1 MKHSKKKSNQVPNPR
16 PSFSGSALK
25 YFIFFFIS
33 VVLGFGLG
41 FYLGAYP
48 QKDSTLTLIFSD
60 EKHIPLQ
67 LLLDFEKSTGI
78 SFQAKVIPSYFLFQ
92 TEVQKAD
99 LIFVPFFWFENA
111 LPLMMDSPDLKEF
124 YSELFADFTT
134 LRLSS
139 GSQFLPLFWKVEKSK
154 SDQKDLWLWGFSI
167 GNSKSEHIP
176 ETKRLISYL
185 MQNPERIKLW
195 AQQLQLA
202 STLRESDSIPEF
214 PENLK
219 ASSFR
224 QHPLPQLKL
233 KHQIE
238 E

>member
-1 MKHSKKKSNQVPNPR
+1 MKHSKKDSQNTA
-16 PSFSGSALK
+16 PSSQQSSVLK
-25 YFIFFFIS
+25 YFLFLFIILA
-33 VVLGFGLG
+33 LGFSLG

-48 QKDSTLTLIFSD
+48 KKTATLQIVFSN
-60 EKHIPLQ
+60 EKHVPMN

-92 TEVQKAD
+92 TEIQKSD

-111 LPLMMDSPDLKEF
+111 LPLMMESPDLKEF
-124 YSELFADFTT
+124 YGELFPDFTS
-134 LRLSS
+134 LRLSTE
-139 GSQFLPLFWKVEKSK
+139 QFLPLYWQVDKKS
-154 SDQKDLWLWGFSI
+154 LWIWGFAI
-167 GNSKSEHIP
+167 GNSKSENI
-176 ETKRLISYL
+176 EEAKKLITYL
-185 MQNPERIKLW
+185 TENPERLKKWTEQIG
-195 AQQLQLA
+195 LA
-202 STLRESDSIPEF
+202 STMEKSDSTPGF

-224 QHPLPQLKL
+224 QYPLPELKL

>member
-1 MKHSKKKSNQVPNPR
+1 MKHSKQDSNPVLNPK
-16 PSFSGSALK
+16 GSALK
-25 YFIFFFIS
+25 YFLFFFIS
-33 VVLGFGLG
+33 IALGFGLG

-48 QKDSTLTLIFSD
+48 QKKSSLTLIFSE
-60 EKHIPLQ
+60 EKHVPLQ
-67 LLLDFEKSTGI
+67 LLLDFEKTTGI

-124 YSELFADFTT
+124 YPNLFPDFTT
-134 LRLSS
+134 LRLSTQ
-139 GSQFLPLFWKVEKSK
+139 QFLPLYWKVESRQ
-154 SDQKDLWLWGFSI
+154 SIGQKDLWLWGFSI
-167 GNSKSEHIP
+167 GNSKSEHLQ
-176 ETKRLISYL
+176 ETKKLISYL
-185 MQNPERIKLW
+185 TENPERIKQW
-195 AQQLQLA
+195 TEQLQLA
-202 STLRESDSIPEF
+202 STLEKSDDIPGF

-224 QHPLPQLKL
+224 KHPLPQLKL